1 MKKKH
6 YIFLLL
12 CFAILILT
20 VKKVDAVG
28 TANIS
33 MWSSANTVVVGN
45 NVTVTVD
52 LSSGNGG
59 AFSAW
64 SYTMSC
70 SSNLVWQSG
79 DKTNELAGAST
90 GGPITSKR
98 FTFTYKAK
106 SNGTATCTFKI
117 NELPDFNDPG
127 LNELGGTRTKS
138 VSLKIITQAQ
148 LEESYSKNNNL
159 SSLSIEGY
167 QLSPAFNKNT
177 LEYSVELP
185 NEVTKIKINATKED
199 STASIQGIGEKEV
212 SEGNNKIEIKVTAQN
227 GSVKTY
233 VINATVK
240 ELDPIKVTL
249 DGEEYN
255 VIRKESQIT
264 APNSTFTSTTIKI
277 NDLEVPAFE
286 NKELG
291 YILVGLKNED
301 GDIALYIYDE
311 KENSY
316 TLYQEYNFKSSIICI
331 IDDINKIPEGYDKV
345 KIKIDDKTVTAYQ
358 KNKNSKFYLFYG
370 VNVETGK
377 ENLYIYDS
385 EEETVQRYNDDEQN
399 TENKSNE
406 EIYQYIIIGLGS
418 LLIITYLVLLITLIN
433 NSRKKKRLEM
443 KKMSKKRR
451 RRLEN
456 EENNNNN
463 NDNNSDDNNT
473 DNTDIQEH
481 NDEKEES

>member
-1 MKKKH
+1 MKLRKGK
-6 YIFLLL
+6 LLG
-12 CFAILILT
+12 FIILT
-20 VKKVDAVG
+20 LFLGFIFKLDVNAASASVSVTSNK
-28 TANIS
+28 
-33 MWSSANTVVVGN
+33 SSLVVGN
-45 NVTVTVD
+45 TVTFTVRVQAD
-52 LSSGNGG
+52 TAIG
-59 AFSAW
+59 AWDYA
-64 SYTMSC
+64 TNV
-70 SSNLVWQSG
+70 SSNLTYISG
-79 DKTNELAGAST
+79 SPVSKSANLPSNNST
-90 GGPITSKR
+90 KVITYS
-98 FTFTYKAK
+98 FTYRAN
-106 SNGTATCTFKI
+106 SSGTATFNFRLSNLLDYKTESLMSFPANTSRNVKVI
-117 NELPDFNDPG
+117 TQNEL
-127 LNELGGTRTKS
+127 E
-138 VSLKIITQAQ
+138 Q
-148 LEESYSKNNNL
+148 SYSKNNNL
-159 SSLSIEGY
+159 KSLSIEGY
-167 QLSPAFNKNT
+167 QLSPTFNKNT
-177 LEYSVELP
+177 LEYNVEVP
-185 NEVTKIKINATKED
+185 NDVTKVKINAIKED
-199 STASIQGIGEKEV
+199 STASIQGTGEREV
-212 SEGNNKIEIKVTAQN
+212 SEGKNKLEIKVTAQN

-233 VINATVK
+233 VINVTVK
-240 ELDPIKVTL
+240 ELDPIKVKV
-249 DGEEYN
+249 DNEEFN
-255 VIRKESQIT
+255 VVRKESQIT
-264 APNSTFTSTTIKI
+264 APNSTFTNTTIKI

-331 IDDINKIPEGYDKV
+331 IDDINKIPEGYDEV
-345 KIKIDDKTVTAYQ
+345 KIKIDDKTVTVYQ
-358 KNKNSKFYLFYG
+358 KNKDSKFYLFYG

-443 KKMSKKRR
+443 KRMSKKRR

-473 DNTDIQEH
+473 DNTEIQEH

>member
-1 MKKKH
+1 MFKKNKILAIIIFT
-6 YIFLLL
+6 IFLGFIFKLDVN
-12 CFAILILT
+12 AASAS
-20 VKKVDAVG
+20 VS
-28 TANIS
+28 IS
-33 MWSSANTVVVGN
+33 SNRSSLVVGN
-45 NVTVTVD
+45 TVTFTVTIQSND
-52 LSSGNGG
+52 VIG
-59 AFSAW
+59 AWDYATSV
-64 SYTMSC
+64 
-70 SSNLVWQSG
+70 SSNLTYISGSPVSQSANLPSN
-79 DKTNELAGAST
+79 KST
-90 GGPITSKR
+90 KVITYS
-98 FTFTYKAK
+98 FTYRAN
-106 SNGTATCTFKI
+106 SSGTATFNFRLSNVLDYV
-117 NELPDFNDPG
+117 NEQPMSYPANTSK
-127 LNELGGTRTKS
+127 NVS
-138 VSLKIITQAQ
+138 VITQTQ

-277 NDLEVPAFE
+277 NELEVPAFE

-358 KNKNSKFYLFYG
+358 KNKDSKFYLFYG

-473 DNTDIQEH
+473 DNTEIQEH

>member
-1 MKKKH
+1 MKLRKGK
-6 YIFLLL
+6 LLG
-12 CFAILILT
+12 FIILT
-20 VKKVDAVG
+20 LFLGFIFKLDVNAASASVSVTSNK
-28 TANIS
+28 
-33 MWSSANTVVVGN
+33 SSLVVGN
-45 NVTVTVD
+45 TVTFTVRVQAD
-52 LSSGNGG
+52 SAIG
-59 AFSAW
+59 AWDYA
-64 SYTMSC
+64 TNV
-70 SSNLVWQSG
+70 SSNLTYISG
-79 DKTNELAGAST
+79 SPVSKSANLPSNNST
-90 GGPITSKR
+90 KVITYS
-98 FTFTYKAK
+98 FTYRAN
-106 SNGTATCTFKI
+106 SSGTATFNFRLSNLLDYKTESLMSFPANTSRNVKVI
-117 NELPDFNDPG
+117 TQNEL
-127 LNELGGTRTKS
+127 E
-138 VSLKIITQAQ
+138 Q
-148 LEESYSKNNNL
+148 SYSKNNNL
-159 SSLSIEGY
+159 KSLSIEGY
-167 QLSPAFNKNT
+167 QLSPTFNKNT
-177 LEYSVELP
+177 LEYNVEVP
-185 NEVTKIKINATKED
+185 NDVTKVKINAIKED
-199 STASIQGIGEKEV
+199 STASIQGTGEREV
-212 SEGNNKIEIKVTAQN
+212 SEGKNKLEIKVTAQN

-233 VINATVK
+233 VINVTVK
-240 ELDPIKVTL
+240 ELDPIKVKV
-249 DGEEYN
+249 DNEEFN
-255 VIRKESQIT
+255 VVRKESQIT
-264 APNSTFTSTTIKI
+264 APNSTFTNTTIKI

-291 YILVGLKNED
+291 YILVGLKNKD

-331 IDDINKIPEGYDKV
+331 IDDINKIPEGYDEV
-345 KIKIDDKTVTAYQ
+345 KIKIDDKTVTVYQ
-358 KNKNSKFYLFYG
+358 KNKDSKFYLFYG

-473 DNTDIQEH
+473 DNTEIQEH

>member
-1 MKKKH
+1 MKLRKGK
-6 YIFLLL
+6 LLG
-12 CFAILILT
+12 FIILT
-20 VKKVDAVG
+20 LFLGFIFKLDVNAASASVSVTSNK
-28 TANIS
+28 
-33 MWSSANTVVVGN
+33 SSLVVGN
-45 NVTVTVD
+45 TVTFTVRVQAD
-52 LSSGNGG
+52 SAIG
-59 AFSAW
+59 AWDYA
-64 SYTMSC
+64 TNV
-70 SSNLVWQSG
+70 SSNLTYISG
-79 DKTNELAGAST
+79 SPVSKSANLPSNNST
-90 GGPITSKR
+90 KVITYS
-98 FTFTYKAK
+98 FTYRAN
-106 SNGTATCTFKI
+106 SSGTATFNFRLSNLLDYKTESLMSFPANTSRNVKVI
-117 NELPDFNDPG
+117 TQNEL
-127 LNELGGTRTKS
+127 E
-138 VSLKIITQAQ
+138 Q
-148 LEESYSKNNNL
+148 SYSKNNNL
-159 SSLSIEGY
+159 KSLSIEGY
-167 QLSPAFNKNT
+167 QLSPTFNKNT
-177 LEYSVELP
+177 LEYNVEVP
-185 NEVTKIKINATKED
+185 NDVTKVKINAIKED
-199 STASIQGIGEKEV
+199 STASIQGTGEREV
-212 SEGNNKIEIKVTAQN
+212 SEGKNKLEIKVTAQN

-233 VINATVK
+233 VINVTVK
-240 ELDPIKVTL
+240 ELDPIKVKV
-249 DGEEYN
+249 DNEEFN
-255 VIRKESQIT
+255 VVRKESQIT
-264 APNSTFTSTTIKI
+264 APNSTFTNTTIKI

-331 IDDINKIPEGYDKV
+331 IDDINKIPEGYDEV
-345 KIKIDDKTVTAYQ
+345 KIKIDDKTVTVYQ
-358 KNKNSKFYLFYG
+358 KNKDSKFYLFYG

-385 EEETVQRYNDDEQN
+385 EEETVQRYNNDEQN

-443 KKMSKKRR
+443 KRMSKKRR

-473 DNTDIQEH
+473 DNTEIQEH